1 MNYLQGDKPLH
12 EYLRHYAQLQPRKAA
27 IVWYGRSITYAE
39 LDTASDA
46 FAGELQRVGV
56 GRGDR
61 VALFMQNCPQY
72 LIAHFGIQKIGAIVS
87 PCSPMFKAHEFA
99 YQVGDLGAKAI
110 VAADHLV
117 SIVLSARDRV
127 RVPIVY
133 SVRYADFLPERPT
146 LRVPDE
152 VALRRETPAGAV
164 DFGEVISR
172 NARRAREHQPCMD
185 DVALMTY
192 TSGTTGMPKGAM
204 LTYRNA
210 LYKTA
215 VGAEM
220 FRIRRD
226 DIVLAVAPLYHIAG
240 MICGLTL
247 LAYTGATVVLLN
259 KMDPLAVLQ
268 AIDRHKVT
276 WWYAMAPMMVAV
288 MNEPDADRFDL
299 RSLHTTMGT
308 SFGIKLTEELAR
320 RWSGFANNCL
330 VYEAGYG
337 LSETHTNDVLMP
349 RDAVRWG
356 TNGLPGPGVEVKI
369 VDGDGREVPT
379 GQQGEILVRSEGV
392 FKGYWNKPEAT
403 AEVLRDGWVHTGD
416 IGAIDS
422 DGYVT
427 FIGRVKEM
435 IKVSGYSVFP
445 EEVEAILI
453 LHPDVA
459 QVAVIGVPDQ
469 NKGEVVKAFV
479 VPKASR
485 SIDTAAV
492 VAWARENMSHYKVP
506 RTMEVLDALPATGTG
521 KVLRRLL
528 RQEGSAQDDSVL
540 STHTGLKVLRA
551 SRPP

>member
-12 EYLRHYAQLQPRKAA
+12 EYLRHYARLQPQKAA
-27 IVWYGRSITYAE
+27 LIWYGRPITYAE
-39 LDTASDA
+39 LDAASDS
-46 FAGELQRVGV
+46 FAAELQRVGV
-56 GRGDR
+56 GHADR

-72 LIAHFGIQKIGAIVS
+72 LIAHFGIQKLGAIVS
-87 PCSPMFKAHEFA
+87 PCSPMFKEHEFA

-117 SIVLSARDRV
+117 SIVMSVQDRV
-127 RVPIVY
+127 RVPVVY
-133 SVRYADFLPERPT
+133 SVRYADFLPDVPT

-152 VALRRETPAGAV
+152 VAERRKTPAGTV

-172 NARRAREHQPCMD
+172 NASPSGARKPSMD

-226 DIVLAVAPLYHIAG
+226 DTLLAVAPLYHIAG

-259 KMDPLAVLQ
+259 RMDPLAVLE
-268 AIDRHKVT
+268 AIDSHEVT

-299 RSLHTTMGT
+299 STLHTTMGT

-320 RWSGFANNCL
+320 RWSRFANNCL

-349 RDAVRWG
+349 RDSVRWG
-356 TNGLPGPGVEVKI
+356 TNGVPGPGVEVKI
-369 VDGDGREVPT
+369 IDSDGRGVPT
-379 GQQGEILVRSEGV
+379 GQQGEIIVRSAGV

-403 AEVLRDGWVHTGD
+403 AEVLRKGWVHTGD
-416 IGAIDS
+416 IGTIDA

-427 FIGRVKEM
+427 FIGRLKEM

-453 LHPDVA
+453 LHPDIA

-506 RTMEVLDALPATGTG
+506 RAIEVLDALPATGTG

-528 RQEGSAQDDSVL
+528 RQEGSSHHGSFV
-540 STHTGLKVLRA
+540 STPPGLKVLGA
-551 SRPP
+551 SGP

>member
-1 MNYLQGDKPLH
+1 MNFLQGEQPLH
-12 EYLRHYAQLQPRKAA
+12 EYLRHYARVQPAKAA
-27 IVWYGRSITYAE
+27 VIWYGRAITYAE
-39 LDTASDA
+39 LDAASDA
-46 FAGELQRVGV
+46 FAAELQRIGV

-72 LIAHFGIQKIGAIVS
+72 LIAHFGIQKLGAIVS

-117 SIVLSARDRV
+117 PIVQSVRDRV
-127 RVPIVY
+127 PVQHVY
-133 SVRYADFLPERPT
+133 SVRYADFLPEAPT
-146 LRVPDE
+146 LRVPDD
-152 VALRRETPAGAV
+152 VAARRDTPAGTV
-164 DFGEVISR
+164 DFGAVI
-172 NARRAREHQPCMD
+172 ARKPPAAPRTEPDMD

-215 VGAEM
+215 IGAQM
-220 FRIRRD
+220 FRIRNED
-226 DIVLAVAPLYHIAG
+226 VVLAVAPLYHIAG

-259 KMDPLAVLQ
+259 RMDPLAVLQ
-268 AIDRHKVT
+268 ATERHRVT

-288 MNEPDADRFDL
+288 MSEPDAGRFDL
-299 RSLHTTMGT
+299 SSLHTTMGT
-308 SFGIKLTEELAR
+308 SFGIKLTEELAQ
-320 RWSGFANNCL
+320 RWQRFANGCL

-356 TNGLPGPGVEVKI
+356 TNGLPGPGVELKI
-369 VDGDGREVPT
+369 IGADGGEVAT
-379 GQQGEILVRSEGV
+379 GQSGEIILRSPGV
-392 FKGYWNKPEAT
+392 FKGYWNRPEAT
-403 AEVLRDGWVHTGD
+403 AEVLRDGWVRTGD
-416 IGAIDS
+416 IGKLDA
-422 DGYVT
+422 DGYLS
-427 FIGRVKEM
+427 FIGRLKEM
-435 IKVSGYSVFP
+435 IKVSGFSVFP

-459 QVAVIGVPDQ
+459 QVAVIGVPDPD
-469 NKGEVVKAFV
+469 KGEVVKAFV
-479 VPKASR
+479 VAKPGR
-485 SIDTAAV
+485 SVDTSALI
-492 VAWARENMSHYKVP
+492 AWARENMSHYKVP
-506 RTMEVLDALPATGTG
+506 RALELIEALPATGTG

-528 RQEGSAQDDSVL
+528 KQQAA
-540 STHTGLKVLRA
+540 HA
-551 SRPP
+551 S

>member
-1 MNYLQGDKPLH
+1 MLNFRHGEQPLH
-12 EYLRHYAQLQPRKAA
+12 EYLRHYARTQPDKPA
-27 IVWYGRSITYAE
+27 IVWYGREISYAE
-39 LDTASDA
+39 LDAASDA
-46 FAGELQRVGV
+46 FAAELHRIGV
-56 GRGDR
+56 GKGDR

-72 LIAHFGIQKIGAIVS
+72 LIAHFGIQKLGAIVS

-117 SIVLSARDRV
+117 PIVLSVRDRV
-127 RVPIVY
+127 PVQHLY
-133 SVRYADFLPERPT
+133 SVSYADFLPETPT

-152 VALRRETPAGAV
+152 VAERHPRPEGAT
-164 DFGEVISR
+164 DFGTVI
-172 NARRAREHQPCMD
+172 ARVPAQPPRPALSMD

-204 LTYRNA
+204 LTYGNA

-215 VGAEM
+215 VGADM
-220 FRIRRD
+220 FRIRQD
-226 DIVLAVAPLYHIAG
+226 DTVLAVAPLYHIAG

-259 KMDPLAVLQ
+259 RMDPLAVLQ
-268 AIDRHKVT
+268 AIERHRVT

-288 MNEPDADRFDL
+288 MNEPGAERFNL
-299 RSLHTTMGT
+299 GTLQTTMGT
-308 SFGIKLTEELAR
+308 SFGIKLTEELAQ
-320 RWSGFANNCL
+320 RWSRFANDCL

-356 TNGLPGPGVEVKI
+356 TNGVPGPGVEVKI
-369 VDGDGREVPT
+369 LDTDGNPVPT
-379 GQQGEILVRSEGV
+379 GQTGEIVLRSAGV

-403 AEVLRDGWVHTGD
+403 AEVLRQGWVHTGD
-416 IGAIDS
+416 IGKLDA
-422 DGYVT
+422 DGYLT

-435 IKVSGYSVFP
+435 IKVSGFSVFP

-453 LHPDVA
+453 LHPDVG
-459 QVAVIGVPDQ
+459 QVAVIGVPDPD
-469 NKGEVVKAFV
+469 KGEVVKAFV
-479 VPKASR
+479 VPKPGR
-485 SIDTAAV
+485 QVDMPEL
-492 VAWARENMSHYKVP
+492 VAWSRENMSHYKVP
-506 RTMEVLDALPATGTG
+506 RAVQLMKALPATGTG

-528 RQEGSAQDDSVL
+528 REVA
-540 STHTGLKVLRA
+540 A
-551 SRPP
+551 

>member
-1 MNYLQGDKPLH
+1 MTNDAPLAYAQGEKPLH
-12 EYLRHYAQLQPRKAA
+12 EYLRQHARERPNQPAL
-27 IVWYGRSITYAE
+27 VWYGRAIGFAE
-39 LDTASDA
+39 LDAASDA
-46 FAGELQRVGV
+46 FAAELQRIGV
-56 GRGDR
+56 VKGDR
-61 VALFMQNCPQY
+61 IALFLANCPQY

-110 VAADHLV
+110 VAADQL
-117 SIVLSARDRV
+117 
-127 RVPIVY
+127 VPIVQSVADRLVLPPVY
-133 SVRYADFLPERPT
+133 SVRAADYLPAEPT
-146 LRVPDE
+146 LRVPDDVAE
-152 VALRRETPAGAV
+152 RRPLPPGTLDFGAALATGARPPSVAL
-164 DFGEVISR
+164 D
-172 NARRAREHQPCMD
+172 MD

-226 DIVLAVAPLYHIAG
+226 DVMLSVAPLYHIAG

-247 LAYTGATVVLLN
+247 LAYTGATIVLLA

-268 AIDRHKVT
+268 AIERHRVT
-276 WWYAMAPMMVAV
+276 WWYGMAPMFVAT
-288 MNEPDADRFDL
+288 MNEPRAAEFDL
-299 RSLHTTMGT
+299 SSLQTTMGT
-308 SFGIKLTEELAR
+308 SFGIKLTEALAA
-320 RWSGFANNCL
+320 RWSRFAGGCL

-356 TNGLPGPGVEVKI
+356 TNGIPGPGVDLMI
-369 VDGDGREVPT
+369 VDEAGHEVATGTT
-379 GQQGEILVRSEGV
+379 GQIIVRSLGV

-403 AEVLRDGWVHTGD
+403 AEVLQRGWVHTGD
-416 IGAIDS
+416 IGFVDA
-422 DGYVT
+422 DGYLT

-459 QVAVIGVPDQ
+459 AVAVIGIADAD
-469 NKGEVVKAFV
+469 KGEVVKAFV
-479 VPKASR
+479 VPKPGR
-485 SIDTAAV
+485 IVDTDALL
-492 VAWARENMSHYKVP
+492 AWARENMSHYKVP
-506 RTMEVLDALPATGTG
+506 RAIALRDALPATGTG

-528 RQEGSAQDDSVL
+528 RDGA
-540 STHTGLKVLRA
+540 G
-551 SRPP
+551 